1 MACLFQQRASATRS
15 PSNCDSQL
23 SMSYKLA
30 SGVPVV
36 PFHTVSSQSSDS
48 LNRLKD
54 GRFQLISGGSIA
66 ALMTGHSYVLAE
78 NRLATFLEN
87 IAVEGF
93 RPLPATI
100 WRRRTNEEFTTHK
113 ELRIH
118 SRFDSG
124 DIFHLD
130 LSGDR
135 VFFMDR
141 KYLFVTPSLKST
153 LQAAG
158 FDYLCFTEGL
168 DDFAGHAQ

>member
-1 MACLFQQRASATRS
+1 M
-15 PSNCDSQL
+15 
-23 SMSYKLA
+23 
-30 SGVPVV
+30 V
-36 PFHTVSSQSSDS
+36 PFHTDSSQSSDS

-54 GRFQLISGGSIA
+54 GRFQLISGGLIA
-66 ALMTGHSYVLAE
+66 ALMTGYSYVLAE

-93 RPLPATI
+93 RLLPATI

-124 DIFHLD
+124 DILHLD

-135 VFFMDR
+135 VI
-141 KYLFVTPSLKST
+141 LW
-153 LQAAG
+153 
-158 FDYLCFTEGL
+158 TENTYS
-168 DDFAGHAQ
+168 